1 MQRFHAGNRE
11 GVAFER
17 FHRTNRLSQR
27 FRRIEIS
34 DVCPTT
40 VQEKGSEPPIETL
53 LQGRLKIKSASP
65 IGGSTVFRP
74 PGEDRIQPLTV
85 IGRYVFHV
93 RDLLQSSLNLQGRDT
108 GIQQLLQLITTIH
121 IFQRKEMFARDNL
134 SSLRV
139 NHPIGQAAI
148 LRTLPSIGTATTQS
162 GTQVTLSAIA
172 DTQRPM
178 HENLQRHGGLLRN
191 RTDLR

>member
-1 MQRFHAGNRE
+1 M
-11 GVAFER
+11 
-17 FHRTNRLSQR
+17 T
-27 FRRIEIS
+27 
-34 DVCPTT
+34 
-40 VQEKGSEPPIETL
+40 
-53 LQGRLKIKSASP
+53 SP

-74 PGEDRIQPLTV
+74 PGKDRIQSLAV
-85 IGRYVFHV
+85 IGCHILHV
-93 RDLLQSSLNLQGRDT
+93 RDLLQSPLNLQGRNA

-134 SSLRV
+134 SSLGV

-148 LRTLPSIGTATTQS
+148 LRTLPPIGTATTQS

-178 HENLQRHGGLLRN
+178 HENLQRY
-191 RTDLR
+191 